1 MTENEVCLG
10 QVWSGRGATYD
21 VARREVAYG
30 VFSGQ
35 GDGAEHD
42 EHQDEV
48 GEDVVVGEL
57 VAEHTNPE
65 GDAHGIEWHAV
76 SVCVCVH
83 LYACVCVC
91 VHGHVCVCVCS

>member
-1 MTENEVCLG
+1 MTENEVCLR

-42 EHQDEV
+42 EHQDV
-48 GEDVVVGEL
+48 DGEDVEVGEL
-57 VAEHTNPE
+57 VAEHTNAE
-65 GDAHGIEWHAV
+65 GDANGYGWHAV
-76 SVCVCVH
+76 AGSVCV
-83 LYACVCVC
+83 
-91 VHGHVCVCVCS
+91 